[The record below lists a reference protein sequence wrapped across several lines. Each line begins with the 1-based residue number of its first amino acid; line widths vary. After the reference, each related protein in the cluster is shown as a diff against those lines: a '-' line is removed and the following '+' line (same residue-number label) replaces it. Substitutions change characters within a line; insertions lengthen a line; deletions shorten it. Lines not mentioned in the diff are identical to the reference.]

1 MSEGTKGLIAMCVCY
16 TVWGLSPLYYAQ
28 LKHVP
33 PLEVLSYRCLWSL
46 VFFVV
51 VLLLQRRLQ
60 LVFATL
66 SKPRNLVIIAIAAV
80 MISTNWFGFIFAVS
94 TGQGLEASLGY
105 YIFPL
110 VAVLLGR
117 VLLGERLSRTQ
128 TASVSLATVA
138 VLLLAV
144 GLGVPPY
151 IGLTLAI
158 SFGIYGL
165 IKKQLDVGPVVSVTA
180 EVVLLSPLALLWI
193 ITSGTGGPEGHSFGT
208 QVLMAI
214 SGPLTAM
221 PLVLLSYAARRA
233 RMSTIGIVQYM
244 NPTLQFLCAV
254 LVFAEP
260 FTTWHT
266 IAFPMIWVALT
277 LYSWS
282 SLSQD
287 RAARRLASSS
297 GTSSTTVT

>member
-1 MSEGTKGLIAMCVCY
+1 MTEGTKGLIAMCVAY
-16 TVWGLSPLYYAQ
+16 GIWGLSPLYYFQ

-46 VFFVV
+46 AFFAV
-51 VLLLQRRLQ
+51 VLLVQRRLP
-60 LVFATL
+60 LVLDAL
-66 SKPRNLVIIAIAAV
+66 AKPRNLLIIAIAAI
-80 MISTNWFGFIFAVS
+80 MISSNWFGYIFAIS

-105 YIFPL
+105 YMFPL

-117 VLLGERLSRTQ
+117 VLLGETLSRAQ
-128 TASVSLATVA
+128 LGAVGLATVA
-138 VLLLAV
+138 VLILAI

-151 IGLTLAI
+151 IGLSLAAT
-158 SFGIYGL
+158 FGIYGL

-193 ITSGTGGPEGHSFGT
+193 VAQGTGGIAGHDVTT
-208 QVLMAI
+208 QVLFAI

-221 PLVLLSYAARRA
+221 PLVLFSYAARRA

-244 NPTLQFLCAV
+244 NPTLQFVCAV
-254 LVFAEP
+254 LVFQEP
-260 FTTWHT
+260 FTFWHAV
-266 IAFPMIWVALT
+266 AFPLIWVALT

-287 RAARRLASSS
+287 RAARRRASSA
-297 GTSSTTVT
+297 GTSSTTTT